1 MFLTADM
8 LEMSVSTNV
17 NSIERVAAREQMNNF
32 QAACDKYVA
41 DGAEKADLKHTHT
54 FSDLH
59 RVFGCHI
66 YGREVFVPANS
77 TITGKIHKHPTMNI
91 LLKGKLVVVSED
103 GKRVIEAP
111 ATYMA
116 KTGERKVGYTLED
129 CLWVTVILT
138 DKAGEENID
147 DIEEFHTTT
156 SYAELGLNDSL
167 KSIIL
172 GEK

>member
-8 LEMSVSTNV
+8 LEMTTANDV
-17 NSIERVAAREQMNNF
+17 NSHERIAARERMNNF
-32 QAACDKYVA
+32 QVACDKYEAAGGV
-41 DGAEKADLKHTHT
+41 KANLKHTHY

-59 RVFGCHI
+59 PVFGCHI

-91 LLKGKLVVVSED
+91 LLKGKLIVVSEE
-103 GKRVIEAP
+103 GRRMIEAP

-116 KTGERKVGYTLED
+116 KIGERKVGYTLED
-129 CLWVTVILT
+129 CVWITVVLT

-147 DIEEFHTTT
+147 DITEFQTTR
-156 SYAELGLNDSL
+156 SYAELGLQDSL
-167 KSIIL
+167 RPL
-172 GEK
+172 ALEEK